1 MRSIYERV
9 KNDIRSLLQLLLLGI
24 VFLAPRI
31 FKITELIKNPP
42 KLEAS
47 QKILDYIFY
56 FAWKGGDWAIGFF
69 FLIVVL
75 LIIRKLNK
83 TVMFN
88 KGNYYKKHRYGWY
101 LMCSK
106 ILGYSECNLIQ
117 VPIYMQFK
125 LVLNDT
131 FEKYNCGEFSEK
143 ENDTVSVRKSNFS
156 HVTDEVNIMI
166 SDTYPLSLNQ
176 LPNIK
181 KNLPTLL
188 ISRNNINDF
197 NRYDSPEL
205 VRSVVNEVRGLNNNI
220 KKVNVYATTN
230 PLNTKNI
237 VRNAFKL
244 GGRDNFNEVRVF
256 QQERDGIRKFNSKGI
271 IVCKR

>member
-1 MRSIYERV
+1 MKSVYEWF
-9 KNDIRSLLQLLLLGI
+9 KNNIRPILQFLLLGG
-24 VFLAPRI
+24 VFFAPRI

-47 QKILDYIFY
+47 QNMKDYIFY
-56 FAWKGGDWAIGFF
+56 FAWQGGDWAIGLF
-69 FLIVVL
+69 FLIL
-75 LIIRKLNK
+75 AWLIIKNSNK
-83 TVMFN
+83 TAMFN
-88 KGNYYKKHRYGWY
+88 KGNYYKKNIYVWY
-101 LMCSK
+101 WACSK
-106 ILGYSECNLIQ
+106 ILRYSECNLIQ

-131 FEKYNCGEFSEK
+131 FEKYNCGEFSKK
-143 ENDTVSVRKSNFS
+143 ENDTVSVNKSNFS
-156 HVTDEVNIMI
+156 SAIDEVNIMI

-176 LPNIK
+176 LPDIK

-188 ISRNNINDF
+188 ISRSNTNDF

-205 VRSVVNEVRGLNNNI
+205 VGRVVNEVRGLNNNI

-237 VRNAFKL
+237 VSSAFKL

-256 QQERDGIRKFNSKGI
+256 QQEMEGIRKFNNKGI
-271 IVCKR
+271 IVYKR